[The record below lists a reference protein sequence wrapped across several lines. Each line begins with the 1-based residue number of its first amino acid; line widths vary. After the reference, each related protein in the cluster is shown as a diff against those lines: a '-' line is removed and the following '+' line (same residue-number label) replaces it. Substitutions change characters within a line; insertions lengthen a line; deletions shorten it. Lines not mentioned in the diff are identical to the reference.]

1 MLSFRLALRRSRPA
15 RKVGGLI
22 VAAFAI
28 LALALAAC
36 GGGSGATA
44 AQGRTLA
51 IEVTKPEIVERVS
64 YTSDG
69 QHFVIT
75 PKASNRQL
83 ALVNIRVVNQSSTLV
98 PLAIGVSAAQLGDR
112 RGERIDAQD
121 PFEAAKPTD
130 TPPEEG
136 EKSYIPFLWGEIVLE
151 KRTQVGGWMIFD
163 VPKGLRL
170 STIWWNEVDGII
182 VDVIKPK
189 RPG

>member
-1 MLSFRLALRRSRPA
+1 MSSSRRA
-15 RKVGGLI
+15 GKAGGLI
-22 VAAFAI
+22 AAALAV
-28 LALALAAC
+28 LALASTAC
-36 GGGSGATA
+36 GEGSGATGVR
-44 AQGRTLA
+44 GRTLA

-83 ALVNIRVVNQSSTLV
+83 ALVNVRVVNESSTVV
-98 PLAIGVSAAQLGDR
+98 PLSVGVSAAQLGDR
-112 RGERIDAQD
+112 RGERIAARD

-130 TPPEEG
+130 TPPDEE
-136 EKSYIPFLWGEIVLE
+136 EKSYLPFLWGQIVLE
-151 KRTQVGGWMIFD
+151 KQTQVAGWMVFD

-170 STIWWNEVDGII
+170 STVWWNEVDDII
-182 VDVIKPK
+182 VDVVKIK